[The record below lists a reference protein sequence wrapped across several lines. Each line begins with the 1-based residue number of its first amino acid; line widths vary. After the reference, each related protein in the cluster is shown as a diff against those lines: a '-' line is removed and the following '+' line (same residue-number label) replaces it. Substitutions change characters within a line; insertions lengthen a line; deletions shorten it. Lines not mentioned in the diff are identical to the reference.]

1 MTRGLT
7 ALERGRQIAPRS
19 MSAIRNVC
27 VYCGSSDGAD
37 ARFGEAAEEL
47 GRSLA
52 AGGSA
57 SSTAAAAKG

>member
-1 MTRGLT
+1 
-7 ALERGRQIAPRS
+7 

-47 GRSLA
+47 GRTLA
-52 AGGSA
+52 AEGSA
-57 SSTAAAAKG
+57 LSMAAAAKG